1 MRIHLANLS
10 QHLQKQLLT
19 FYTVY
24 GEESLLA
31 IEAAD
36 LIRTKAHMNG
46 YIEREVFTIDS
57 QFKKSDLLLKSN
69 SLSLFGEQ
77 RIIDIRVPSG
87 KPGKEGGKA
96 IEDYCCS
103 LPPDTLT
110 LVTLPKID
118 KQGKTTKW
126 FKALENMGPMIS
138 VSLVELNQ
146 LPNWISQRLS
156 IQNQKTDSDTLQF
169 FAEKV
174 EGNLLAAN
182 QEIKKLALLYPP
194 GTLSFTQIKD
204 AVLEVARYDI
214 FKLSD
219 AMVAGEIARF
229 ILVLRGLQ
237 GEGTTVPFILTILT
251 AQIRSLIII
260 RKGLDTGKPY
270 TQLMKEAKVWGDRQ
284 KIMENA
290 AKRVGL
296 KLLVQAL
303 LHAAKIDKISKGVA
317 KGNAWDE
324 LEQLGLHFT
333 FKKY

>member
-1 MRIHLANLS
+1 MHIHPANLS
-10 QHLQKQLLT
+10 QHLQKKLLT
-19 FYTVY
+19 FYTIY
-24 GEESLLA
+24 GEEPLLT

-36 LIRTKAHMNG
+36 LIRARAHKNG
-46 YIEREVFTIDS
+46 YIEREIFTIDG

-69 SLSLFGEQ
+69 SLSLFSEQ
-77 RIIDIRVPSG
+77 RVIDIRVPSG

-103 LPPDTLT
+103 VPPDTLT

-126 FKALENMGPMIS
+126 FKSLEKMGPMIS
-138 VSLVELNQ
+138 APLVELNQ
-146 LPNWISQRLS
+146 LPNWISQQLS
-156 IQNQKTDSDTLQF
+156 KQNQNADPDTLQF

-182 QEIKKLALLYPP
+182 QEIMKLALLYPP
-194 GTLSFTQIKD
+194 GTLTFTQVKN
-204 AVLEVARYDI
+204 AVLEVARYDV

-219 AMVAGEIARF
+219 AMVTGEIARF

-237 GEGTTVPFILTILT
+237 GEGTTVPFILTILV

-260 RKGLDTGKPY
+260 RKGLDSGMPY
-270 TQLMKEAKVWGDRQ
+270 AQLMKEAKVWGDRQ
-284 KIMENA
+284 RIMENA
-290 AKRVGL
+290 AKKVRL
-296 KLLVQAL
+296 KLLAQAL
-303 LHAAKIDKISKGVA
+303 LHAAKIDRISKGVA

-324 LEQLGLHFT
+324 IEQLGLLFT
-333 FKKY
+333 FKKN

>member
-1 MRIHLANLS
+1 MRIHPANLS
-10 QHLQKQLLT
+10 QHLQEKLLA

-46 YIEREVFTIDS
+46 YIEREIFTIDG

-77 RIIDIRVPSG
+77 RLIDIRVPSG

-96 IEDYCCS
+96 IEDYCSS

-138 VSLVELNQ
+138 VSLVELSQ

-156 IQNQKTDSDTLQF
+156 KQNQNTDPDTLQF

-219 AMVAGEIARF
+219 AMVTGEIARF
-229 ILVLRGLQ
+229 ILVLKGLQ
-237 GEGTTVPFILTILT
+237 GEGTTVPFILTILV

-260 RKGLDTGKPY
+260 RKGLDSGKPY
-270 TQLMKEAKVWGDRQ
+270 AQLMKEAKVWGDRQ
-284 KIMENA
+284 RIMENA
-290 AKRVGL
+290 AKRVSL
-296 KLLVQAL
+296 KLLVQEL

-324 LEQLGLHFT
+324 IEQLGLLFT
-333 FKKY
+333 FKKS

>member
-1 MRIHLANLS
+1 MHIHLANLS

-24 GEESLLA
+24 GDESLLA

-36 LIRTKAHMNG
+36 LIRTKAHMND

-77 RIIDIRVPSG
+77 RLIDIRVPSG

-96 IEDYCCS
+96 IEDYCYS

-118 KQGKTTKW
+118 KQGKATKW

-156 IQNQKTDSDTLQF
+156 TQNQKTDPDTLQF

-182 QEIKKLALLYPP
+182 QEIMKLALLYPP

-219 AMVAGEIARF
+219 AMVTGEIARF
-229 ILVLRGLQ
+229 ILVLKGLQ
-237 GEGTTVPFILTILT
+237 GEGTTVPFILTILA

-260 RKGLDTGKPY
+260 RKGLDSGKSY

-290 AKRVGL
+290 AKRVRL

-303 LHAAKIDKISKGVA
+303 LHAAKIDKISKGVT